1 MIPLMTSGV
10 RWRRFRRDQRG
21 AAMVEFAIV
30 APVLLLFVFGIIEY
44 GRYFFLYNNLT
55 NAAREGARL
64 AAVTPLTTAADRLAA
79 TTLVVNTVRARIAD
93 TQAARADV
101 QCLLPTGLAP
111 NQTVTVLI
119 NDFPFQRAVPFIAPT
134 RLPDIRAE
142 FRYELQ

>member
-1 MIPLMTSGV
+1 
-10 RWRRFRRDQRG
+10 
-21 AAMVEFAIV
+21 MVEFAIV

-64 AAVTPLTTAADRLAA
+64 AAVTPINTAADRLAA
-79 TTLVVNTVRARIAD
+79 TTLVINTVRARIAD
-93 TQAARADV
+93 TQAGSADV
-101 QCLLPTGLAP
+101 QCLLPTGLAT

-119 NDFPFQRAVPFIAPT
+119 NDFPFQRVVPFIAPT
-134 RLPDIRAE
+134 RFPDIRAE